1 MRYAYCHDV
10 DAIPPR
16 ESQVNP
22 WPARIDVM
30 QSLSGLLLA
39 LFVWAH
45 MFFESSILL
54 GKDAMYAVTRMFE
67 GVPLFGEPHPE
78 LVSFAALVIFAL
90 IALHA
95 LLAMRRFPA
104 RYREHRRFRR
114 HMQGMAH
121 ADTSLW
127 YLQAATGF
135 ALFFLASAHLVQV
148 MLAPG
153 DIGPYASSDR
163 VWSQNFWLLYAP
175 LLVAVHLHA
184 GIGVYRLLLKW
195 HPPAQ
200 SDAASRARLRKLMWA
215 IVLFFLL
222 LGAASLATYMRIGY
236 EHAERAGERYHPQ
249 TLQGG
254 R

>member
-1 MRYAYCHDV
+1 MN
-10 DAIPPR
+10 
-16 ESQVNP
+16 Q
-22 WPARIDVM
+22 WPARIDVL

-78 LVSFAALVIFAL
+78 LVSFAALAIFIVIAV
-90 IALHA
+90 HA

-104 RYREHRRFRR
+104 RYREHARFRQ

-121 ADTSLW
+121 TDTTLW
-127 YLQAATGF
+127 YLQAVTGF

-148 MLAPG
+148 ILAPA

-163 VWSQNFWLLYAP
+163 VWSQHFWLLYAP
-175 LLVAVHLHA
+175 LLIAVHLHA
-184 GIGVYRLLLKW
+184 GIGVYRLVMKW

-200 SDAASRARLRKLMWA
+200 ASAAARARLRKVMWA
-215 IVLFFLL
+215 IILFFLL
-222 LGAASLATYMRIGY
+222 LGSLSLATYMRIGY
-236 EHAERAGERYHPQ
+236 EHADRAGERYRPAA
-249 TLQGG
+249 LPGG
-254 R
+254 H

>member
-1 MRYAYCHDV
+1 M
-10 DAIPPR
+10 
-16 ESQVNP
+16 NP
-22 WPARIDVM
+22 WPARIDAA

-67 GVPLFGEPHPE
+67 GVHLFGEPRPA
-78 LVSFAALVIFAL
+78 LVSVAALAIFAL

-104 RYREHRRFRR
+104 RYREHRRFAA

-163 VWSQNFWLLYAP
+163 VWSQHFWLLYAP
-175 LLVAVHLHA
+175 LLIVVHLHA
-184 GIGVYRLLLKW
+184 GIGVYRLVMKW

-200 SDAASRARLRKLMWA
+200 AGAAARARLRKVFWA
-215 IVLFFLL
+215 IIVFFLL
-222 LGAASLATYMRIGY
+222 LGSLSLAAYMRIGY
-236 EHAERAGERYHPQ
+236 EHADRVGERYHPD
-249 TLQGG
+249 TAQGG
-254 R
+254 H